1 MHFSVC
7 VHMSV
12 CLCTYVFAQETRKG
26 YWPGVAVTKLEF
38 KSGGQGLGHL
48 SPWSGPCP
56 TFYINPFTHLLLIW
70 FRDYVHPHLHVSPLW
85 ALVKLCSF
93 TPGKYS
99 CSSFIK
105 VQRPRNPECGE
116 DLPICL
122 SSLCTLNCNCQLDD
136 CVAPNHKLWDRAYS
150 GMNFI
155 LPAQK
160 GARHR
165 DAQ

>member
-1 MHFSVC
+1 MTPSHLLDVFLCLWVSDVHFGVC

-12 CLCTYVFAQETRKG
+12 CLCTYIFAQETREG
-26 YWPGVAVTKLEF
+26 YWPGVAVNKLEF

-48 SPWSGPCP
+48 SPCSGPCP
-56 TFYINPFTHLLLIW
+56 TFYINPLTHLLLIW

-93 TPGKYS
+93 TPEKYS

-116 DLPICL
+116 DLPIYCPL
-122 SSLCTLNCNCQLDD
+122 VSFL
-136 CVAPNHKLWDRAYS
+136 PMHFKL
-150 GMNFI
+150 
-155 LPAQK
+155 
-160 GARHR
+160 
-165 DAQ
+165 